1 MLNPESHIHILLG
14 CLAISLSVFVFSVHK
29 KMGVRGQGPAEK
41 ATEVFPWMPGTGI
54 IPCGTGFFC
63 ERLKLPLPAGP
74 FCAIMVPWARCLAY
88 HMCTQAIKGGGH
100 MKKEKEDV
108 DARDRKWTDAALI
121 LGALGLLITVVF
133 VIPVMIFL

>member
-1 MLNPESHIHILLG
+1 
-14 CLAISLSVFVFSVHK
+14 
-29 KMGVRGQGPAEK
+29 
-41 ATEVFPWMPGTGI
+41 
-54 IPCGTGFFC
+54 
-63 ERLKLPLPAGP
+63 
-74 FCAIMVPWARCLAY
+74 
-88 HMCTQAIKGGGH
+88 